1 MDDFELEHYSCNF
14 FCNRKGKLIDFV
26 NIVFSKVMAQDL
38 ALRRWL
44 YKSAF

>member
-1 MDDFELEHYSCNF
+1 MDNF
-14 FCNRKGKLIDFV
+14 VLKHNNFNLFCNRKGKLIDFM

-38 ALRRWL
+38 ALRSRL